1 MKPMKKLITLA
12 LLVMMVAT
20 AAISF
25 AEATGSAAVVGS
37 QTYTL
42 EQMLTYAIQ
51 DEYAARAT
59 YVAIQKAFGEQRPFA
74 NIDGAESTHV
84 AELTVLFNTYG
95 LTVPA
100 DTATAAAPATV
111 AEAYAASIA
120 IETTNIA
127 MYAKFLAQSDL
138 PADVRATFVALQNAS
153 TNHLAAFTRS
163 NDRAGLGGRYGANDN
178 TRGRGQGMMGQGVG
192 QANNGTYCDP
202 DDCPLGAN
210 CLRTD
215 DTNNWGRGGRN
226 W

>member
-1 MKPMKKLITLA
+1 MKPMKKLMTLA

-111 AEAYAASIA
+111 AEAYASRAS
-120 IETTNIA
+120 
-127 MYAKFLAQSDL
+127 
-138 PADVRATFVALQNAS
+138 
-153 TNHLAAFTRS
+153 
-163 NDRAGLGGRYGANDN
+163 YGAPDW
-178 TRGRGQGMMGQGVG
+178 QV
-192 QANNGTYCDP
+192 QAWVSTYTAIAAGE
-202 DDCPLGAN
+202 LATV
-210 CLRTD
+210 TD
-215 DTNNWGRGGRN
+215 DVPLLTGRPGTTLVELLRRN
-226 W
+226 GSAY